1 MQSNSLYFVKEYKL
15 HAYKKLQA
23 ILTPHS
29 FWRYPNGFLIDI
41 SRGHRALTDILK
53 NCQINLSGSILKG
66 FFFFFSKAEISK
78 YKVKK
83 EMCMKL
89 NPSHIHQSISKLW

>member
-1 MQSNSLYFVKEYKL
+1 MQSNRLYFVKEYKL
-15 HAYKKLQA
+15 HAYKNLQA

-53 NCQINLSGSILKG
+53 NCQINLSGSILEGLFLLFLKG
-66 FFFFFSKAEISK
+66 RNF
-78 YKVKK
+78 KV
-83 EMCMKL
+83 
-89 NPSHIHQSISKLW
+89 QSEERNVHETKP